1 MAEEEVRKRGS
12 SDALVAILELASL
25 SKLVVASPPST
36 NLNFCQGRVW
46 SRTGEQRMETRIG
59 TNFVVMGW
67 LLIIS
72 SEVSITNEMF
82 AQL

>member
-12 SDALVAILELASL
+12 SDALVAILELANL

-36 NLNFCQGRVW
+36 NLNFCQGESLEQCTKC

-59 TNFVVMGW
+59 TNFVVMAW
-67 LLIIS
+67 VL
-72 SEVSITNEMF
+72 
-82 AQL
+82 